1 MTYLVEYWIP
11 VLALLVNLATLV
23 ALIFYTRITAK
34 IERAAQKQAEA
45 TQMPVVVLKIELRQ
59 DSMDEAMERIG
70 QGHIVQGAQLAVT
83 ANGHFLVRNIGTGP
97 ALNLTF
103 DFLPVGSKDES
114 GRHARKFPYVL
125 ADQALESPL
134 STSSITNDYRFT
146 AEYESLS
153 HKKYVTEMILHP
165 RRGLTVVLRDNWI
178 FKEVPKGNRDDT

>member
-1 MTYLVEYWIP
+1 LR
-11 VLALLVNLATLV
+11 LATLGV
-23 ALIFYTRITAK
+23 IIRYTIVTAS

-103 DFLPVGSKDES
+103 DFLPVG
-114 GRHARKFPYVL
+114 
-125 ADQALESPL
+125 
-134 STSSITNDYRFT
+134 
-146 AEYESLS
+146 
-153 HKKYVTEMILHP
+153 
-165 RRGLTVVLRDNWI
+165 
-178 FKEVPKGNRDDT
+178 FKG